1 MRLRV
6 QQHEL
11 RLLLPPPGGARGCWA
26 LAAVPR
32 SRLRS
37 AGLAGGPQPSPQ
49 QRRALGRAAEVA
61 AGRDRCGSPPPP
73 PRGAPAPTV
82 SGGAV
87 MRGQPALPRG
97 CSRRGG
103 AGPSWGLRARGGVL
117 LAARTRPATCGVGV
131 PGGAMSEAVD
141 LSFLSEAERDLILQV
156 LQRDE
161 ELRKAEERRI
171 R

>member
-1 MRLRV
+1 
-6 QQHEL
+6 
-11 RLLLPPPGGARGCWA
+11 
-26 LAAVPR
+26 
-32 SRLRS
+32 
-37 AGLAGGPQPSPQ
+37 
-49 QRRALGRAAEVA
+49 
-61 AGRDRCGSPPPP
+61 
-73 PRGAPAPTV
+73 
-82 SGGAV
+82 